1 MAEETK
7 SADAEDLGKLVIVPT
22 EDELLEELP
31 DMGAAHQ
38 RFICSCPAE
47 VGADK
52 AAAQAALMAAIK
64 KDKMAKYYSSCCAE
78 MGWTVDEALLS
89 ELTCVPPPRP
99 AARCTPHAAR
109 RTLRPTPRAR
119 IP

>member
-52 AAAQAALMAAIK
+52 AAAQAVLMAAIK

-109 RTLRPTPRAR
+109 RTLRPTPPRSH
-119 IP
+119 P